1 MSTDQCAQNPDGSL
15 KDPKDI
21 QWFHD
26 KDDALPLPSAAAPA
40 QPLGRGLRNKAANR
54 FLDAVAREQLGSDDE
69 DLNAFAR
76 PPRRKRAPRA
86 SNISGGAAPPTL
98 SSRNLFETL
107 LVDES
112 SDNEKDENFQSV
124 SGSGSESSDDSG
136 DDSTG
141 LELISNNEVRVA
153 LFS

>member
-40 QPLGRGLRNKAANR
+40 QPLGHGLRNKAANQ
-54 FLDAVAREQLGSDDE
+54 FLDAVAHEQLGSDDE

-76 PPRRKRAPRA
+76 PPRCKCAPCA
-86 SNISGGAAPPTL
+86 SNIPGGAAPPTL

-112 SDNEKDENFQSV
+112 SDDEKDENFQSV
-124 SGSGSESSDDSG
+124 SGSGSKSSDDSG
-136 DDSTG
+136 DNSTG